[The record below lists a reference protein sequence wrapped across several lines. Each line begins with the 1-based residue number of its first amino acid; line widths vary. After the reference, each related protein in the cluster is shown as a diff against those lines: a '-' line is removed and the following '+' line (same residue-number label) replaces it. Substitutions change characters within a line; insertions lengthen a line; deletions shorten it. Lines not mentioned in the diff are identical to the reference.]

1 MKIISFALFNHPSAK
16 PFERMAYVRN
26 FFWNC
31 RMIRLIY
38 PEWKIALHLDG
49 ETLNEFEALWKWL
62 QDNNGVTVY
71 IPAGHQSVPLCKG
84 MLWRMMP
91 CFLQDVTHVLC
102 RDADALVT
110 YREAQRVQQ
119 WLEGGRGCHS
129 ILDNPAHSGLMGGM
143 VGFDT
148 AKLKAATSWQTWD
161 QMIEGW
167 DLSQRGSD
175 QNLLN
180 QRVLP
185 HMKTETHVH
194 DSREQNHL
202 LPASLPGVD
211 QKFWESNLCCQ
222 FIGSPGVNDLETIR
236 FFKRLD
242 NYDYQV
248 DEVQKQFPKVF
259 YWQA

>member
-1 MKIISFALFNHPSAK
+1 
-16 PFERMAYVRN
+16 MAYVRN

-38 PEWKIALHLDG
+38 PEWKIALHLDA

-62 QDNNGVTVY
+62 QDNNGITVY

-119 WLEGGRGCHS
+119 WLEGGKGLHCIH
-129 ILDNPAHSGLMGGM
+129 DAPGHSGLMGGM
-143 VGFDT
+143 TGFDT

-161 QMIEGW
+161 AMIQGW
-167 DLSQRGSD
+167 DLTERGSD
-175 QNLLN
+175 QHLLN

-185 HMKTETHVH
+185 HMQSEMHIHGATDKFP
-194 DSREQNHL
+194 R
-202 LPASLPGVD
+202 LPNVD
-211 QKFWESNLCCQ
+211 AKFWESDLTVRH
-222 FIGSPGVNDLETIR
+222 IGSAGVVEMETIR

-248 DEVQKQFPKVF
+248 DEIQKQFPKVF